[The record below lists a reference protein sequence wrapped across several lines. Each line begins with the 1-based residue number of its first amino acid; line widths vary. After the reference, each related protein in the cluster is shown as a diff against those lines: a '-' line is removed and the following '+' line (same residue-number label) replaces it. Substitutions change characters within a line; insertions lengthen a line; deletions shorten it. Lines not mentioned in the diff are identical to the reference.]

1 MSNWK
6 QQIKN
11 QAIQKSMAK
20 VQEGFMGKGKDY
32 VIETTQKKIK
42 ELVYDSYDPDDY
54 ERTYDLLESWELL
67 RINKNGKKEVKYLFG
82 HNSAKIRKSRAF
94 GIWQHASQVQDGN
107 PYVGHLLP
115 AWIHNGKVSN
125 KVFGTPDSWHEPKPY
140 RDEAVKTLRLGL
152 KDVIIN

>member
-42 ELVYDSYDPDDY
+42 ELVYDSYEPDDY

-94 GIWQHASQVQDGN
+94 GIWQHAS
-107 PYVGHLLP
+107 
-115 AWIHNGKVSN
+115 
-125 KVFGTPDSWHEPKPY
+125 
-140 RDEAVKTLRLGL
+140 
-152 KDVIIN
+152 